1 MKTFQRCALVLI
13 AAFAA
18 PAALAATGCPSLYY
32 RGAAPTLDAAIAA
45 RTTEVCHSEYVLMA
59 SGVTKGPLYSA
70 EHLTDQQV
78 AGADAIGRT
87 GSFHEETGIPA
98 ADRSE
103 SSDYTNSGYDRGH
116 MTPAGDASTTTSEKE
131 TFSMANVVPQD
142 HKLNTGKWA
151 AIEEQVRQ
159 LARDNGEV
167 YVVTGP
173 AFDTGT
179 PATIGADAVRV
190 PDYVWKAVYE
200 PGVGAAAYFCL
211 NDDSIACAV
220 VSIDDVITMASLDPF
235 PGLGTSAKAT
245 AIALPMP

>member
-1 MKTFQRCALVLI
+1 MTLFLRGCLSLSLLLSV
-13 AAFAA
+13 
-18 PAALAATGCPSLYY
+18 PAALAATACPSLYY
-32 RGAAPTLDAAIAA
+32 GGKAPALDASIRA
-45 RTTEVCHSEYVLMA
+45 RTTEVCHTEYVLMA
-59 SGVTKGPLYSA
+59 SGVSKDPVYSA

-78 AGADAIGRT
+78 AGADAIGRAGT
-87 GSFHEETGIPA
+87 FHEESGIPA
-98 ADRSE
+98 ADRSR

-116 MTPAGDASTTTSEKE
+116 MTPAGDASTIANEKE

-151 AIEEQVRQ
+151 GIEEQVRQ

-167 YVVTGP
+167 YVVSGP
-173 AFDTGT
+173 AFESGT
-179 PATIGADAVRV
+179 PVTIGTDKVRV

-211 NDDSIACAV
+211 NDDSITCDV
-220 VSIDDVITMASLDPF
+220 VSIEDVITMTSVDPF
-235 PGLGTSAKAT
+235 PGLSASAKHD